1 MKEKEE
7 SKGGE
12 AITFLKIIIITR
24 AKTLTVSKP
33 TQVSMITYLCLVILT
48 DKYRSLHQLI
58 KDQA

>member
-24 AKTLTVSKP
+24 AKILTVSKP